1 MYSELKLFL
10 YLSVLLFTSGIGIL
24 IYQNIDTI
32 GHIAIL
38 SLLLIVTAICFYF
51 CFKKSVG
58 FSYQETQFK
67 NSVFDYLI
75 LAAVLLSIIFIGYLQ
90 FQYVEG
96 GITQWFNKNLKDFEV
111 YNYSNNYFINFF
123 KQKDICKQDKFDF
136 E

>member
-1 MYSELKLFL
+1 MKKFEEQATQSLFEKNLITEEQFKQITAHRNLNIFSLYSELKLFL

-67 NSVFDYLI
+67 NSVCDYLI

-90 FQYVEG
+90 FQ
-96 GITQWFNKNLKDFEV
+96 
-111 YNYSNNYFINFF
+111 
-123 KQKDICKQDKFDF
+123 
-136 E
+136 